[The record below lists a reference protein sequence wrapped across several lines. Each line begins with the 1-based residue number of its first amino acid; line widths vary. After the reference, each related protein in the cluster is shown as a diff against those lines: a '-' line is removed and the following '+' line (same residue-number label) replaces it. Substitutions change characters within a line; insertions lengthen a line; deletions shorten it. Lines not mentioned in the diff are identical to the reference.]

1 MTCVRAMA
9 DYQAQV
15 TDLEVRTMIDR
26 SVLRFYSR
34 DDEAGLRHT
43 APQQEKL
50 AS

>member
-26 SVLRFYSR
+26 SVLWFYYR
-34 DDEAGLRHT
+34 NDKAGLRRR
-43 APQQEKL
+43 A
-50 AS
+50 A